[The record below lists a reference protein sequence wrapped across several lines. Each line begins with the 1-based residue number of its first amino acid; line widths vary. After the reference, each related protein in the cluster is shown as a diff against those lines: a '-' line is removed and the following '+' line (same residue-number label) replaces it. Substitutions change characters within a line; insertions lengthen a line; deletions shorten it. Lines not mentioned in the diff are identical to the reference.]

1 MTMIFKQLI
10 RKIVNNNPTLNN
22 RIKLAGLKQSPF
34 QYVFQT
40 LYLTGLIVTASL
52 IFFVILFTGEPVM
65 YYAIVGSIVMTPL
78 IYLFLFQLV
87 DVKAKQLG
95 RELDGDLLF
104 ISEYLLVVLESGS
117 PLPNALEQLSQ
128 NKRPGG
134 RFFERVLREFK
145 MGKDLEKT
153 LDESIDYCPSSG
165 LKTLIKRLKDSLS
178 IGVDLEKV
186 LVNFV
191 EESSEK
197 KLIDI
202 KGYAKKLN
210 PLIMMYMVF
219 GIVIPSLGVTF
230 FILFAAISSMS
241 SGILG
246 VVLAFIFLFMFMF
259 QYFSYATLKFSKS
272 TI

>member
-1 MTMIFKQLI
+1 MVVKQII
-10 RKIVNNNPTLNN
+10 RKIVGSNPDLNN
-22 RIKLAGLKQSPF
+22 KIKLAGIKQSPF
-34 QYVFQT
+34 QYVYQT
-40 LYLTGLIVTASL
+40 IYLTALIVISIMILAIILFPAEPAMYYLIGAGLILT
-52 IFFVILFTGEPVM
+52 PV
-65 YYAIVGSIVMTPL
+65 
-78 IYLFLFQLV
+78 IYLFLFKIV
-87 DVKAKQLG
+87 DVKATQLG
-95 RELDGDLLF
+95 RQLDGDLLF
-104 ISEYLLVVLESGS
+104 ISEYLLVVLESGT

-134 RFFERVLREFK
+134 LFFERVLREFK
-145 MGKDLEKT
+145 MGKDLEET
-153 LDESIDYCPSSG
+153 LDDAIDYCPSDG

-186 LVNFV
+186 LINFV

-202 KGYAKKLN
+202 KGYAKKLS

-230 FILFAAISSMS
+230 FILFAAISGMS

-246 VVLAFIFLFMFMF
+246 VVLAFIFLFMFAF